1 MGREGGKAWLVCLL
15 VGWLL
20 GWLVARSIGR
30 GGLTRTTQR
39 SHGITHTKTNSF
51 HDFDIAPEGATLA
64 ESNKN
69 LDEVVALALELQVCA
84 GG

>member
-1 MGREGGKAWLVCLL
+1 MA
-15 VGWLL
+15 
-20 GWLVARSIGR
+20 
-30 GGLTRTTQR
+30 
-39 SHGITHTKTNSF
+39 THTQKKTNSF